1 MQRSYEPSP
10 RGVKRTDNFRWH
22 LKEFRRWRRID
33 DDLARVFERR
43 VLEEGEGL
51 RDRYEDLCMRF
62 RRSRERV
69 PWPDRRRQ
77 ISFIGQLRSMLAE
90 VCVTALEPDLVILD
104 EFQRFKQLLDGGDT
118 TQRLANRL
126 FTYSDETSD
135 VRLLLLSATP
145 YKMYTLHHESA
156 EEDHYVDFLR
166 TVEFLDPDLKKTG
179 ALRGLLDD
187 YRQAMYRIKSGTEEL
202 QRIKGEIESQLCRV
216 MSRTER
222 LQVSEDAQ
230 GMMREVPSAGLQ
242 LTADDVRDFLAL
254 QRIGRAV
261 GQPRVLE
268 YWKSAPY
275 LLSFMDDYKLK
286 SEVVA
291 RLDKPLE
298 DGLAKLL
305 SESGRVFLSWEDV
318 EAYLRLD
325 PANARL
331 RSLLQWLERGEGW
344 RLLWLPAS
352 LPYYGE
358 SGAWKAAREQ
368 QLSKRLIFST
378 WGVVPKAVA
387 SMVSYEVEGRIFRR
401 FDDSARNSPEERKKR
416 RPLLRFSYADE
427 RLTGMPVLGMLY
439 PSPSLA
445 DWAIPSRRR
454 RTVLLWKT
462 PSPVPGRDLNCLSTE
477 SRRLSQQSAPGR
489 ELVLGGADPARS
501 TETRRV
507 DRGVVR
513 PPGSRKQVERRGG
526 G

>member
-1 MQRSYEPSP
+1 MTPRRAGERPDTNAVLDGLKGFQRDTVEYAFERLYLAPDSTRRFLVADEVGLGKTLVARGVIAKALDHLWEGPGKVERIDIVYICSNAQIARQNARRLQIGRGKFVRAARLGLLPQEIHGLKANRVNYLALTPGTSFDLRSSMGTQKERVLLYHLLQRVWP
-10 RGVKRTDNFRWH
+10 DPCKGPMNLLQGGVKRTDNFRWH

-118 TQRLANRL
+118 TARLANRL

-275 LLSFMDDYKLK
+275 LLSRWRTAWPSSCPK
-286 SEVVA
+286 A
-291 RLDKPLE
+291 
-298 DGLAKLL
+298 DGCSFPGRMLRRTCDLTLPTPVCAAC
-305 SESGRVFLSWEDV
+305 SSGWS
-318 EAYLRLD
+318 
-325 PANARL
+325 
-331 RSLLQWLERGEGW
+331 
-344 RLLWLPAS
+344 
-352 LPYYGE
+352 
-358 SGAWKAAREQ
+358 AARDGGC
-368 QLSKRLIFST
+368 S
-378 WGVVPKAVA
+378 GYPP
-387 SMVSYEVEGRIFRR
+387 R
-401 FDDSARNSPEERKKR
+401 FPTTGSP
-416 RPLLRFSYADE
+416 
-427 RLTGMPVLGMLY
+427 
-439 PSPSLA
+439 
-445 DWAIPSRRR
+445 
-454 RTVLLWKT
+454 
-462 PSPVPGRDLNCLSTE
+462 
-477 SRRLSQQSAPGR
+477 APGR
-489 ELVLGGADPARS
+489 RPAS
-501 TETRRV
+501 SNSPSV
-507 DRGVVR
+507 
-513 PPGSRKQVERRGG
+513 
-526 G
+526 